1 MFTKRLQYINFLM
14 NLYRDMIGKNEEVE
28 RKWIL
33 AKESWDKMSEK
44 EKKIYYWYFHYYH
57 NDIQPYSDT
66 MLHSIITIIN
76 KLNNNEI

>member
-14 NLYRDMIGKNEEVE
+14 NLYRDMIGKNENHEIE
-28 RKWIL
+28 QEKQ
-33 AKESWDKMSEK
+33 KELYKK
-44 EKKIYYWYFHYYH
+44 ENWHTKYFYK
-57 NDIQPYSDT
+57 DVPPYSDT